1 MAAVLV
7 VAAVVAILLLH
18 PFSHNETAG
27 SAANSSPATPS
38 GPASPTA
45 SAAVSPTS
53 SASGS
58 VSPTSATGTEK
69 QAATSVAGLLTQ
81 SVSDRSAI
89 NNAYNDVDRC
99 GPNLTSDAGVF
110 TRAANSRTAILARL
124 AATPGR
130 SALPPALLS
139 DLTKAWQA
147 SAAADKAL
155 AQWANDE
162 STRGCVP
169 NDTSDPG
176 YQATVTP
183 DTDATTYKQDFIA
196 QWNPIATRYNLTAYQ
211 QGQL

>member
-1 MAAVLV
+1 M
-7 VAAVVAILLLH
+7 
-18 PFSHNETAG
+18 
-27 SAANSSPATPS
+27 
-38 GPASPTA
+38 
-45 SAAVSPTS
+45 
-53 SASGS
+53 
-58 VSPTSATGTEK
+58 
-69 QAATSVAGLLTQ
+69 LTQ

-89 NNAYNDVDRC
+89 NNAYNDVDSC

-155 AQWANDE
+155 AQWAGDE
-162 STRGCVP
+162 NTQGCVP

-176 YQATVTP
+176 YQATVAP
-183 DTDATTYKQDFIA
+183 DNEATTYKQDFIA
-196 QWNPIATRYNLTAYQ
+196 RWNPIATRYNLTTYQ
-211 QGQL
+211 QTQL